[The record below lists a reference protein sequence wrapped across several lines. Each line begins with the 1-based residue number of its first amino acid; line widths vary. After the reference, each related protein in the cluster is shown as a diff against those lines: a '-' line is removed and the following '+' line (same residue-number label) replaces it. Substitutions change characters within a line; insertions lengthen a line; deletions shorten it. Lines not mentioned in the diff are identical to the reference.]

1 MEEREARALR
11 LKRLKRK
18 RMITMLALV
27 AVLGLLGGGYWFI
40 TDRQAKLAAEEAQKK
55 AEQEAARNQ
64 KSEITGFLLNEV
76 NEAEFTTE
84 DSSYHFVW
92 VEEDDYGSWV
102 RQGEEDFPTNEEKLQ
117 TIIGVF
123 CELEGSSKM
132 LLADIDPANYGLQ
145 DVKLT
150 MKLTLTD
157 GTKHSFCIGDEAP
170 YEAGYYLLYENTGE
184 VFVVSSSV
192 HTQMTTKEIKLV
204 QGETFPSAEPE
215 SIMEL
220 RIEVRDG
227 ETVSYVPEVAEDGT
241 KTIPPIYYDNVRF
254 VASTI
259 QEYNCTDF
267 AQYGLDDPYVT
278 VTIDYMGYVF
288 TEEGMLTRE
297 PCTMKLEI
305 GDKTVSDNYF
315 VRVDE
320 SDFVYIMMKAQ
331 AKKYLPD

>member
-1 MEEREARALR
+1 MEEREERALR

-18 RMITMLALV
+18 RAYTILALV

-40 TDRQAKLAAEEAQKK
+40 TDRKAKLAADEEQKK

-64 KSEITGFLLNEV
+64 KTEITSFLLNEV
-76 NEAEFTTE
+76 CEARFTNEEA
-84 DSSYHFVW
+84 SYHFVW
-92 VEEDDYGSWV
+92 EEEGNLGSWV
-102 RQGEEDFPTNEEKLQ
+102 KQGEEDFPTNEEKLQ
-117 TIIGVF
+117 NIMGAF
-123 CELEGSSKM
+123 CKLEGTSRMKF
-132 LLADIDPANYGLQ
+132 ADINPADYGL
-145 DVKLT
+145 DSTKLT

-157 GTKHSFCIGDEAP
+157 GTEHSFLMGDEAP
-170 YEAGYYLLYENTGE
+170 YDAGYYLLYENTEE
-184 VFVVSSSV
+184 VFVVASNLY
-192 HTQMTTKEIKLV
+192 TQLTTKSTKLV
-204 QGETFPSAEPE
+204 QGETFPYVEPE
-215 SIMEL
+215 SIT
-220 RIEVRDG
+220 RYCIEVRDG
-227 ETVSYVPEVAEDGT
+227 ETKTYEPEVAEDGT
-241 KTIPPIYYDNVRF
+241 KTFPAVFYDSVPF

-278 VTIDYMGYVF
+278 VTVDYLGYVF
-288 TEEGMLTRE
+288 TDGGMLTRE

-331 AKKYLPD
+331 AKKYLPN

>member
-1 MEEREARALR
+1 MEEREARELR

-18 RMITMLALV
+18 RMFTMLALV

-40 TDRQAKLAAEEAQKK
+40 TDRKAKLAAEEAQKK

-64 KSEITGFLLNEV
+64 KSKITGFLLNDV

-92 VEEDDYGSWV
+92 VEEGEYGSWV

-123 CELEGSSKM
+123 CELEGTSKM
-132 LLADIDPANYGLQ
+132 LLADIDPANYGLR
-145 DVKLT
+145 DARLT
-150 MKLTLTD
+150 MKLTLAD
-157 GTKHSFCIGDEAP
+157 GTEHSFCIGDEAP
-170 YEAGYYLLYENTGE
+170 YDAGYYLLYENTGE
-184 VFVVSSSV
+184 VYVVSSSI
-192 HTQMTTKEIKLV
+192 HTQLTTKEIKLV

-215 SIMEL
+215 SITEL

-241 KTIPPIYYDNVRF
+241 KTIPPIYYDSVRF

-278 VTIDYMGYVF
+278 VTIDYLGYVF
-288 TEEGMLTRE
+288 TDGGLLTRE

-331 AKKYLPD
+331 AKKYLPK